1 MVFLVCQTSA
11 QEKSLSY
18 TIKRDGQSVGSMN
31 IIQVKAGNTISY
43 KLHSEVKTKF
53 ILTFTAKRIEE
64 AIYNNGVL
72 IYSSV
77 YQNQNGKEK
86 LSKQVRFDGNKY
98 IVTDKG
104 TKEQL
109 SNTPIKYNMVCLYTN
124 EPSQINLVFSDKF
137 QKLLPIQK
145 LGEHHYKISF
155 PDGNFN
161 EYYYSDGTCKRIE
174 VNHSFYSAVMELH

>member
-1 MVFLVCQTSA
+1 M
-11 QEKSLSY
+11 
-18 TIKRDGQSVGSMN
+18 
-31 IIQVKAGNTISY
+31 
-43 KLHSEVKTKF
+43 
-53 ILTFTAKRIEE
+53 
-64 AIYNNGVL
+64 
-72 IYSSV
+72 
-77 YQNQNGKEK
+77 
-86 LSKQVRFDGNKY
+86 RFDGNKY

-174 VNHSFYSAVMELH
+174 VNHSFYSAVIELH